1 MATDPRQ
8 AGMLSA
14 MLSQFSTR
22 INDLEEKQN
31 TLHEK
36 LAVLGQTLLSNNQRL
51 TKEMAMLSDDM
62 SSLKQDIEKIRNTA
76 QILLEQSAD
85 YARKQELLTLD
96 KYMKAWEPMQ
106 YATLE
111 DVKQMLNAALK
122 NKKASSKD
130 KIIPVEE

>member
-1 MATDPRQ
+1 MAQDNRQ

-22 INDLEEKQN
+22 INDLDERQN
-31 TLHEK
+31 IINEK
-36 LAVLGQTLLSNNQRL
+36 LAVLGQTMLGNNQRL
-51 TKEMAMLSDDM
+51 SKEMAILSDDM
-62 SSLKQDIEKIRNTA
+62 SSLKKDMDKIRNTA

-85 YARKQELLTLD
+85 YARRQELLTLD

-106 YATLE
+106 YATLD
-111 DVKQMLNAALK
+111 DVKKMLNTAMK

>member
-1 MATDPRQ
+1 MAQDPRQ

-22 INDLEEKQN
+22 INDIEERQN
-31 TLHEK
+31 IINEK
-36 LAVLGQTLLSNNQRL
+36 LAVLSQTMLGNNQRL

-62 SSLKQDIEKIRNTA
+62 ASLKQDMDKIRDTA

-85 YARKQELLTLD
+85 YARKQELQVLD
-96 KYMKAWEPMQ
+96 KYMKSWEPMH
-106 YATLE
+106 YATLD
-111 DVKQMLNAALK
+111 DVKKMLNSALK